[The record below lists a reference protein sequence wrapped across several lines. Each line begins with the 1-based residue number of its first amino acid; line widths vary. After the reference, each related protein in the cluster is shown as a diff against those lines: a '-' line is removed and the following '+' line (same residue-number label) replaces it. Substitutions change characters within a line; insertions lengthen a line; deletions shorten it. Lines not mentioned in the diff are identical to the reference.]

1 MKERL
6 KKELK
11 RLAIIVST
19 GVIYLIFVS
28 VTDIRIPCVF
38 KVITGFDCPA
48 CGITRMFVSIAKMD
62 FKTAFSYNSV
72 IFVTLPLIIGCLAFE
87 RITYII
93 NGQVSQNRVCK
104 FLLWSEILVLI
115 IYGVIRNI
123 G

>member
-87 RITYII
+87 RITHII